1 MEIKTKQQ
9 VADLVNDTRHHQ
21 IRQGHTHRFID
32 LMFVAVGQRIFCRR
46 YTYSEPSW
54 RTAFINDPVGQIKLG
69 GTTVDVKGFI
79 PEDLEEINPLVNRAY
94 EKALQKLGASYLLS
108 GAIETRAQASTME
121 MIPVLG

>member
-69 GTTVDVKGFI
+69 GTTVDVQGFI
-79 PEDLEEINPLVNRAY
+79 PEYLDEINPLVNRAY